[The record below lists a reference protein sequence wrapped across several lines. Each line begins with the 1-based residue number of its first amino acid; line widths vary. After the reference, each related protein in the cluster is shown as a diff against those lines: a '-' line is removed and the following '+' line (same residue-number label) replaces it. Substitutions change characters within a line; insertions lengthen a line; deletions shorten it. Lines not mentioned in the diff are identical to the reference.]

1 MEYTELKC
9 MIEPGHADLAEQLMA
24 LLSEHGYESF
34 SEESNEL
41 LAYIP
46 SHNFDATILDSQELL
61 RISEGIISFSWK
73 AIPEQDWNAVWE
85 SNFQPV
91 VIGGECYIR
100 APFHEKLDQYPYQLI
115 IEPKM
120 SFGSAHHETTAL
132 MIEYLLDTEAKG
144 KSVLDMGC
152 GTGVLAILA
161 ALRGSHAIT
170 AIDNDEWA
178 YRNTLENIERN
189 NTPFIN
195 VYLGDASLLSGK
207 KFDIIIAN
215 INRNILL
222 NDIPVYVK
230 SLNDNGLL
238 LMSGFYLED
247 LNAIKER
254 TSLFGLKYKSHK
266 EKNRWVAACFQN
278 V

>member
-9 MIEPGHADLAEQLMA
+9 IIEPNHADLAEQLMA

-34 SEESNEL
+34 SEENNEL

-46 SHNFDATILDSQELL
+46 SNQFDASILDNQEFKIPN
-61 RISEGIISFSWK
+61 RNIRFSWK
-73 AIPEQDWNAVWE
+73 AIPDQDWNAVWE
-85 SNFQPV
+85 ANFQPV
-91 VIGGECYIR
+91 VIAGECYIR
-100 APFHEKLDQYPYQLI
+100 APFHEKLDQYPYQII

-132 MIEYLLDTEAKG
+132 MIEYLLETDLKDL
-144 KSVLDMGC
+144 SVLDMGC

-161 ALRGSHAIT
+161 ALKGSNFIT

-178 YRNTLENIERN
+178 YRNALENIERN

-195 VYLGDASLLSGK
+195 VYLGDSSLLSDK
-207 KFDIIIAN
+207 KFDVIIAN

-222 NDIPVYVK
+222 NDIPAYVK
-230 SLNDNGLL
+230 SLNENGLL
-238 LMSGFYLED
+238 LMSGFYMED
-247 LNAIKER
+247 LDIIKDKA
-254 TSLFGLKYKSHK
+254 TSFGLKYKSHK
-266 EKNRWVAACFQN
+266 DKNRWIAACFQN
-278 V
+278 I